1 MLIISK
7 PHVGYLSPILGRLN
21 LPEKL
26 NIFASFPFSL
36 QMPPTEQD
44 SKRESKAQN
53 VKYLSDFC
61 TVDFNIIN

>member
-7 PHVGYLSPILGRLN
+7 PHVGYFSPILGRLN

-44 SKRESKAQN
+44 SKRESKAQKCE
-53 VKYLSDFC
+53 VFVRFLYCGL
-61 TVDFNIIN
+61 